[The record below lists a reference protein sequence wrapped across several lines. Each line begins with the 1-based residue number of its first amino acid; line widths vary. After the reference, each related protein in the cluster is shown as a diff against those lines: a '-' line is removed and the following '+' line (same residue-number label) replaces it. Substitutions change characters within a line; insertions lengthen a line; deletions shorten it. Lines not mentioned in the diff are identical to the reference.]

1 MKMTSQQPE
10 EDQMSSRAAW
20 FALGML
26 SGAAVALLASP
37 WNGRESRQM
46 ISRRARQVAGTIS
59 QEGRPFI
66 DAQKQRL
73 ADVVDRGRTEV
84 QAFGSRV
91 TEAVEQGRTTY
102 RNAKDRV
109 QSAAAEVGQEARQKV
124 EQTTGP
130 RSMS

>member
-1 MKMTSQQPE
+1 MKMTAQQPE
-10 EDQMSSRAAW
+10 DQMASRASW

-37 WNGRESRQM
+37 WNGRENRQM

-59 QEGRPFI
+59 EEGRPFI
-66 DAQKQRL
+66 DAQKQRI
-73 ADVVDRGRTEV
+73 ADAVDRGRTEV

-91 TEAVEQGRTTY
+91 NEAVEQGRTTY
-102 RNAKDRV
+102 RNAKDRF
-109 QSAAAEVGQEARQKV
+109 QSAAAEVSDEARQKI
-124 EQTTGP
+124 EEAAGP